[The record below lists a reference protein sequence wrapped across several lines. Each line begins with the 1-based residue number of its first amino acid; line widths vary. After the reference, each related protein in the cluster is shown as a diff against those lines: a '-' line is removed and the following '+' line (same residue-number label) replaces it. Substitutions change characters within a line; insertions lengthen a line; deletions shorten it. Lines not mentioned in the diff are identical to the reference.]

1 MEKYRIGMIGAG
13 VTGTPL
19 LRQLLDAPFVEMVG
33 VADLDLRLPGI
44 TLARER
50 GVPVTSNFIEIAEQ
64 GDQVDIIID
73 VTGSRKV
80 REDLRRFMQF
90 SGNTHTVIV
99 HERIALLMMS
109 LGAGSQVET
118 QHEEMGY

>member
-19 LRQLLDAPFVEMVG
+19 LQQLLDAPFVEMVG
-33 VADLDLRLPGI
+33 WPIWICVCPASAG
-44 TLARER
+44 AAR

-90 SGNTHTVIV
+90 SGNSHTVIV
-99 HERIALLMMS
+99 HERVALLMMS

>member
-109 LGAGSQVET
+109 LGAGKQVET

>member
-1 MEKYRIGMIGAG
+1 MIGAG

-33 VADLDLRLPGI
+33 VADLDLSLPGI

-64 GDQVDIIID
+64 GDQVDVIID

-90 SGNTHTVIV
+90 SGNSHTVIV

-109 LGAGSQVET
+109 LGAGHQIDT
-118 QHEEMGY
+118 RHEEMGY

>member
-44 TLARER
+44 ALAREH

-64 GDQVDIIID
+64 GDRVDIIID

-90 SGNTHTVIV
+90 SGNSHTVIV
-99 HERIALLMMS
+99 HERVALLMMS
-109 LGAGSQVET
+109 LGAGQQVET